1 MVVYTFV
8 TVLFSMRFRR
18 GHAALA
24 PMIEIHQC
32 SDYTVPKLCLEK
44 STRIN
49 LREATQRSVP
59 TGGRLSSDKILPLA
73 VVTDLGPEVFF
84 KSIW

>member
-1 MVVYTFV
+1 
-8 TVLFSMRFRR
+8 
-18 GHAALA
+18 
-24 PMIEIHQC
+24 
-32 SDYTVPKLCLEK
+32 
-44 STRIN
+44 

-84 KSIW
+84 KYIW